1 MAQTTTTKQKV
12 AANLFWRF
20 LERGGSQVVSFVVSL
35 VLARILEPAEFG
47 PVSKVLVIT
56 AILTVFV
63 DSGMANALIQKKDPD
78 DLDFSSVFW
87 FNICFCLLLYSLL
100 FLFSPLIARMYH
112 EPDLT
117 PILRVLGLVVVVA
130 GVKNV
135 QQAYVSKTLQFR
147 RFFFATLG
155 GTLISAVVGITMARK
170 GFGVWA
176 LVAQQ
181 LTSVSVSTM
190 ILWLTVGW
198 RPKRMFSLQ
207 RLIVLLKYGWKL
219 FASQMLDTIYLKIY
233 PLIIGIRYTNAELAF
248 FERGN
253 SWPNLLTEN
262 INASIDS
269 VLLPVLSAEQDDRT
283 RVRDMTR
290 RAIKTS
296 SYLMMPMMAGLAAC
310 AKPLVTLLLGEKWLP
325 CVPFMQIY
333 CAIYAFYPLHTANL
347 NAIKAVGRSD
357 VFLKLE
363 ILKKTLETAVLLVTM
378 RFGILYMALGQLF
391 TSVCAQV
398 INAWPNRKL
407 LSYSYGTQIRDML
420 PAILLSLT
428 MCGCVLLIGQA
439 GLETAVTLLLQIA
452 AGVVIY
458 VALSLLFRV
467 ESFTYIL
474 GFLKKRIRPGET
486 TTG

>member
-1 MAQTTTTKQKV
+1 MADTTTTKQKV

-20 LERGGSQVVSFVVSL
+20 LERGGSQIVSFVVSL
-35 VLARILEPAEFG
+35 VLARILNPAEFG

-87 FNICFCLLLYSLL
+87 FNICFCLLLYALL

-135 QQAYVSKTLQFR
+135 QQAYVSKTLQVR

-155 GTLISAVVGITMARK
+155 GTLLSAVIGITMARK

-181 LTSVSVSTM
+181 LTSVSVSTA

-198 RPKRMFSLQ
+198 RPRKMFSLE
-207 RLIVLLKYGWKL
+207 RLKSLLRYGWKL

-233 PLIIGIRYTNAELAF
+233 PLVVGIRYTNADLAF

-269 VLLPVLSAEQDDRT
+269 VLLPVLSAEQENKT

-310 AKPLVTLLLGEKWLP
+310 ARPLVKLLLTEKWLP

-333 CAIYAFYPLHTANL
+333 CVIYAFYPLHTANL

-363 ILKKTLETAVLLVTM
+363 IVKKTLETVVLLITM
-378 RFGILYMALGQLF
+378 RFGVIYMALGQLF
-391 TSVCAQV
+391 VSVCAQV

-407 LSYSYGTQIRDML
+407 LNYSYGT
-420 PAILLSLT
+420 
-428 MCGCVLLIGQA
+428 
-439 GLETAVTLLLQIA
+439 
-452 AGVVIY
+452 
-458 VALSLLFRV
+458 
-467 ESFTYIL
+467 
-474 GFLKKRIRPGET
+474 
-486 TTG
+486 